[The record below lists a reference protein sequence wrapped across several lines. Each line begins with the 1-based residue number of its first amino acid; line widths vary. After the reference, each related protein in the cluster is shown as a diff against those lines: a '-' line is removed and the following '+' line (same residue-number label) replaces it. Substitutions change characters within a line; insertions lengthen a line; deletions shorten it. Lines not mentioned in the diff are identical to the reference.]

1 MDFDLR
7 LASECAKSF
16 SVSSDIGCMVSSAN
30 GDILYQH
37 GQCCAACTLCTL
49 AGLDSN
55 RCRSTHL
62 YGMHEA
68 ERFGGKYIYFCAMG
82 LTCFTSPITGPGR
95 STAQLTVGPFLMVDE
110 QDYADYDLSFVL
122 HLPKE
127 RIGPVMDAVR
137 KLPYVEA
144 ARVTAMAEILFMA
157 VAFMNNVSQ
166 SNRLLELQEAHTQQG
181 QISAYI
187 HELKQ
192 SGPAVPYPFRTE
204 RALLQA
210 MGKGN
215 AAAAQ
220 QLLNELLGHVLFS
233 SGGDAFR
240 IRCRMGELLALM
252 SRIAAEN
259 GVNPE
264 SVFAITNEYYQAFHA
279 QDDIEALC
287 ARLSRAMR
295 QFMETMFSDSGV
307 RHIDAIHRVVQHI
320 QAHYGEKLTLE
331 SIAHTVSISPSYLSR
346 TFKREVGVSLMQ
358 FVSRV
363 RIEKSKA
370 LLINSRM
377 PLSQIAQQCG
387 FEDQSY
393 YTKVFK
399 TLCGKTPLQ
408 FRKSGESARGE
419 NRAGTGGAPQEA
431 PEV

>member
-16 SVSSDIGCMVSSAN
+16 SVSSGIGCMVSSAA
-30 GDILYQH
+30 GEILYQH
-37 GQCCAACTLCTL
+37 GQCCAACTLCAL

-82 LTCFTSPITGPGR
+82 LTCFTSPITGPDR
-95 STAQLTVGPFLMVDE
+95 STAPLTVGPFLMVDE
-110 QDYADYDLSFVL
+110 QDYADYELSFVL
-122 HLPKE
+122 HLPPD
-127 RIGPVMDAVR
+127 RVGPVMDAVHE
-137 KLPYVEA
+137 LPHVEA
-144 ARVTAMAEILFMA
+144 SRVTAMAEILFMA

-166 SNRLLELQEAHTQQG
+166 SSRLLELQEVNAQQG
-181 QISAYI
+181 QISSYI

-192 SGPAVPYPFRTE
+192 SGPSTPYPFRTE

-210 MGKGN
+210 MGRGN
-215 AAAAQ
+215 ADVAQ

-264 SVFAITNEYYQAFHA
+264 SVFAITNEYYQGFHG
-279 QDDIEALC
+279 QDDIETLC
-287 ARLSRAMR
+287 ARLSKAMR
-295 QFMETMFSDSGV
+295 QFMEIMFSDRGV
-307 RHIDAIHRVVQHI
+307 RHLDAIHRAVQHI

-346 TFKREVGVSLMQ
+346 TFKKEAGISLMQ
-358 FVSRV
+358 FLNRV

-370 LLINSRM
+370 LLANSST
-377 PLSQIAQQCG
+377 PLAQIAQQCG

-399 TLCGKTPLQ
+399 SVCGTTPLQ
-408 FRKSGESARGE
+408 FRKSSALAHKGRQEG
-419 NRAGTGGAPQEA
+419 AGASS
-431 PEV
+431 PEE